1 MRVGIFGGTFDP
13 PHVGHLVL
21 AMEAQSQL
29 KLERFLWV
37 LAGDPPHK
45 TKDQITALEYRLE
58 LLQATIAA
66 DRSFE
71 LSRVEIDRPGPHYAA
86 DTMVL
91 LNEQM
96 PDDELVYLIGGDSL
110 HDLPTWYKPQ
120 LLIEA
125 CGSLAVM
132 RRVGDRVAWK
142 KLEQTLPGLRRKVQ
156 FIETPII
163 EISSTEIRQRI
174 AQGRPFRYFLLPEVY
189 QIIKARQLYKGE
201 ENQNRILR
209 HR

>member
-37 LAGDPPHK
+37 LTGDPPHK
-45 TKDQITALEYRLE
+45 INNKITAVEHRLE
-58 LLQATIAA
+58 MVKAA
-66 DRSFE
+66 ISADLSFE

-96 PDDELVYLIGGDSL
+96 PNDELVYLIGGDSL

-120 LLIEA
+120 LLIES
-125 CGSLAVM
+125 CGIMGVM
-132 RRVGDRVAWK
+132 RRVGDHIAWEK
-142 KLEQTLPGLRRKVQ
+142 MEQSLPGLRKKVQ

-174 AQGRPFRYFLLPEVY
+174 TDGRPYRYFLLPEVY
-189 QIIKARQLYKGE
+189 QIIKNRQLYRG
-201 ENQNRILR
+201 
-209 HR
+209 